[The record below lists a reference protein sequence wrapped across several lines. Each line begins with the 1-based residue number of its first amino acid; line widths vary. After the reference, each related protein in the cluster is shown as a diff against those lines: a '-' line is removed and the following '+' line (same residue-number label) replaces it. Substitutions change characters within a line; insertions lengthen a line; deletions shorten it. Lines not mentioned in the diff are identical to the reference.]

1 MLRSAILFPFD
12 VNIYQRRRR
21 GNREQRIPDK
31 NKTVA
36 EKINRNPAQIIRKDQ
51 QGGIQHCIRTAELS
65 VFLRREQCDEHRTVA
80 DILNRIDGNNRNA
93 DRKERVIV
101 KYKII
106 LIISLIMHLME

>member
-12 VNIYQRRRR
+12 VNIDQRHRR
-21 GNREQRIPDK
+21 GNREQRVPDK
-31 NKTVA
+31 NKTIA

-65 VFLRREQCDEHRTVA
+65 VFLRREQCDEHRAVA

-101 KYKII
+101 T
-106 LIISLIMHLME
+106 